1 MKKRNGRK
9 LTRREILKLSN
20 GLAAGSLL
28 GATLVGPETVVADQK
43 QQQGEPSFKVVSPI
57 GESPIKMITM
67 SPRLDTL
74 DGKTICLST
83 NRLFK
88 YEVTFPVIEQ
98 LLKEKYPNVK
108 IIPFSEF
115 RIIGNQD
122 LAGDARV
129 KALKDLG
136 AQFLKRGCHAVISG
150 NGG

>member
-1 MKKRNGRK
+1 MKRRNERK
-9 LTRREILKLSN
+9 LTRREMLSD

-28 GATLVGPETVVADQK
+28 GATLAGRETAVAQQK
-43 QQQGEPSFKVVSPI
+43 QQQREPTFKVVSPI
-57 GESPIKMITM
+57 GESPVKMITM

-98 LLKEKYPNVK
+98 LLKEKYPNSKV
-108 IIPFSEF
+108 IPFNEF
-115 RIIGNQD
+115 RVIGNQD

-129 KALKDLG
+129 KALQELG
-136 AQFLKRGCHAVISG
+136 AQFLKRGCQAVISG